1 MAFVGSTPELFKKW
15 LKDTLVRFK
24 PFSKEENL
32 VFINAWNEW
41 AEGNHLDLIKN
52 GEDGIWKLQKKQYL
66 KQVKN
71 KVL

>member
-1 MAFVGSTPELFKKW
+1 MSGQKV
-15 LKDTLVRFK
+15 
-24 PFSKEENL
+24 
-32 VFINAWNEW
+32 IIWN
-41 AEGNHLDLIKN
+41 LIKN

>member
-32 VFINAWNEW
+32 VLLMHGMSGQKVIIWN
-41 AEGNHLDLIKN
+41 LIKMGKTVFGSYKRSN
-52 GEDGIWKLQKKQYL
+52 T
-66 KQVKN
+66 
-71 KVL
+71 

>member
-32 VFINAWNEW
+32 VLLMHGMSGQKVIIWN
-41 AEGNHLDLIKN
+41 LIKN